1 MKYHAT
7 SVAWNGTTLP
17 SFLEYRGRLTSVMRG
32 AWVQGRDAR
41 ALDHL
46 GDAGGDLRRL
56 VLLPRVVGR
65 VLGDA
70 PVALSDARE
79 LAHDDC
85 DAFERG
91 FIVVGGVGA
100 VLS

>member
-1 MKYHAT
+1 M
-7 SVAWNGTTLP
+7 G
-17 SFLEYRGRLTSVMRG
+17 
-32 AWVQGRDAR
+32 QGRDAR

-79 LAHDDC
+79 LVHDDC

-91 FIVVGGVGA
+91 VIVVGGVGA